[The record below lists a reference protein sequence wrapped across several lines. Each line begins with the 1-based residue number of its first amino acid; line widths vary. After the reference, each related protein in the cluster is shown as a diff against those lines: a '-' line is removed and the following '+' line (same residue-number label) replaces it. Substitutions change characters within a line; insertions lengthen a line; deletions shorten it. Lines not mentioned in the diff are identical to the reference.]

1 VRNRA
6 RAPGIVA
13 GVKAGP
19 FARRL
24 GREVSMIRK
33 FLTTLIIGGSLALA
47 GCNTV
52 EGIGRDVQSVGE
64 TVAETAD

>member
-1 VRNRA
+1 
-6 RAPGIVA
+6 
-13 GVKAGP
+13 
-19 FARRL
+19 
-24 GREVSMIRK
+24 MIRK
-33 FLTTLIIGGSLALA
+33 FLTTLMIGGSLALA